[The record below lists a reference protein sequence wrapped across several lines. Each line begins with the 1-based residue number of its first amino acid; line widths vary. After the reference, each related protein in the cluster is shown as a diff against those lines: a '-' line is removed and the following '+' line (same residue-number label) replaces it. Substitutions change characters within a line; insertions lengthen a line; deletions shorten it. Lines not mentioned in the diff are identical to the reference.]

1 MPHFLAIAGN
11 IGAGKTSL
19 ATKLSNHL
27 GWELF
32 EEPFQ
37 ANPYLEL
44 FYEDMP
50 RWAFH
55 TETSFLSH
63 RLKSHIEI
71 LNKKTNIIQDR
82 CIYEGAEVF
91 VRNLYE
97 RGQLSETDWQTYN
110 HLYQNLI
117 KTITPPDLIIYIKST
132 ANRCLHNIK
141 KRGRELD
148 KDVDPKYINDLGNI
162 YNDWHQNFST
172 CPILVA
178 DADNYEFISN
188 VDDFHQLI
196 DKVNLKLQN

>member
-1 MPHFLAIAGN
+1 MPNFIAIAGN

-19 ATKLSNHL
+19 AEKLSHHL

-44 FYEDMP
+44 FYQDMK

-71 LNKKTNIIQDR
+71 LNKNTNIIQDR

-97 RGQLSETDWQTYN
+97 TGYLSETDWNTYN

-117 KTITPPDLIIYIKST
+117 KTITPPDLIIFIKST
-132 ANRCLHNIK
+132 SERCLSNIK
-141 KRGRELD
+141 KRNRELD
-148 KDVDPKYINDLGNI
+148 RNVEPEYITDLGNI
-162 YNDWHQNFST
+162 YNEWHQTFQT
-172 CPILVA
+172 CPILIA
-178 DADNYEFISN
+178 DSDKYEFITN
-188 VDDFHQLI
+188 DDDFHQLI
-196 DKVNLKLQN
+196 DKIKLKLQK